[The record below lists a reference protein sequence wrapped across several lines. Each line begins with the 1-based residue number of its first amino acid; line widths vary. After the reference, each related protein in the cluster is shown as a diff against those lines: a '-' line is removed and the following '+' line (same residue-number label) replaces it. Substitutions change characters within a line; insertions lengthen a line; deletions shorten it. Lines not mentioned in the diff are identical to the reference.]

1 MKDSFKGGDK
11 YYWNEDT
18 VVDLSELT
26 KEMSEMM
33 KTRFITEWIEDN
45 CEVESDLND
54 MVADLISKLV

>member
-18 VVDLSELT
+18 IVDLSEET
-26 KEMSEMM
+26 KDMSKDS
-33 KTRFITEWIEDN
+33 KTRFITEWVEDN
-45 CEVESDLND
+45 CEVDSDLND